1 MTSPKSKAFKT
12 HKFINNPFIHYVMKK
27 RLFTYYPEDFGA
39 LPIKVLQMDLDFEV
53 YNDKTTVVS
62 HLKARTL
69 EKALRTLTLNAK
81 NLEIHEVLCDKYPV
95 TFNYRKKEHLL
106 DISFS
111 KPVPAKTEFVIKT
124 KTTCKPTK
132 NVLEGIYYDES
143 PKGCPPTQITQCQQW
158 GFQRLVPCID
168 DMTAK
173 CVYTTTITAD
183 KKYTNII
190 TNGDPRTERTEKNG
204 KVTVKYD
211 NTKTP
216 MATYLF
222 FLGVGTYATF
232 TREFEYPDGH
242 TFQLELLV
250 HPNSDKNVATRA
262 LDVMHDAV
270 LWVYLFTGPDRY
282 KNTKKSKELWELIKQ
297 REELKQKGKNPSSIR
312 KKIMTLSSSMNFG
325 YKYTGKIY
333 REIAMQNSDFGGMEN
348 VGNTTITANRIMPY
362 PEMTDGSFEYMIQV
376 KVHEFYHNLNG
387 SEVTGWSPFEI
398 WLNEAVTVHVER
410 QYHAFLFGEI
420 YSRLGD
426 ALDLISPD
434 GGTLLRDVGAI
445 SMPIEPDGFND
456 PNELITDITYV
467 KAPEFVRM
475 VESLLGKE
483 KFNEGLYLYYKR
495 YKHGNATRAQWV
507 QAMEDVSGINLQN
520 MAKVWLKKI
529 GYPII
534 KAEKSFNEK
543 KKECTIT
550 LTQTNAADDYWEFP
564 FAIALFDIKG
574 KMISEKLVK
583 VNSKIQNIIFA
594 TIEDPYFVSYNR
606 EHTVYGKVLH
616 EQTVGQKLLQV
627 RKDNDVI
634 NKFMAFYHLLDEE
647 KMKLLKNPKSSVS
660 QIIIDLYYELLTNSK
675 LMNEAGSQ
683 FMAIFES
690 VEDEKYAH
698 RYQKLYEV
706 RKKILKTIAVKYEK
720 ELNKLYKE
728 FASRKVSGSYIEQQA
743 ASIKNRS
750 LKNLCL
756 GLLSKLDTP
765 EVHALIKKQLTI
777 AIVASDKVSAFRM
790 YLDSSAPDKLK
801 VLEEYEK
808 EAKNNLVSWETYL
821 YVVGGNDSDD
831 ALDTIRRVEKSPS
844 FRVEQS
850 NDQRALYGSFA
861 RNKRKS
867 LETAEGRKYLK
878 ETLLKLTL
886 INEFTTVRVLQ
897 IFGHVDK
904 MEEQYLVPVMS
915 ILVDVLN
922 ATNQSETPSVYNTI
936 CRMILGLPKSRKAYE
951 FEKGKIRGLE

>member
-1 MTSPKSKAFKT
+1 
-12 HKFINNPFIHYVMKK
+12 MKQ

-39 LPIKVLQMDLDFEV
+39 LPVKVLQMDLDFDV
-53 YNDKTTVVS
+53 YNDHTAVVS
-62 HLKARTL
+62 NLKLRTL
-69 EKALRTLTLNAK
+69 DKALRTITLNAK
-81 NLEIHEVLCDKYPV
+81 NLEIHQISCDKSPI

-111 KPVPAKTEFVIKT
+111 KPIPAKTEVVIIT

-132 NVLEGIYYDES
+132 NILEGLYYDET
-143 PKGCPPTQITQCQQW
+143 PKGCPQTQITQCQQW

-190 TNGDPRTERTEKNG
+190 TNGDPRKERTEKNG

-232 TREFEYPDGH
+232 TREFEYPEGD
-242 TFQLELLV
+242 TFNLELLV
-250 HPNSDKNVATRA
+250 HPDSDKNVALRA

-270 LWVYLFTGPDRY
+270 MWVYLFTGPDRY
-282 KNTKKSKELWELIKQ
+282 KNTKQSRELLELIKQ
-297 REELKQKGKNPSSIR
+297 REELKQKRKDLFSLR
-312 KKIMTLSSSMNFG
+312 KKIMTLASSINFG

-410 QYHAFLFGEI
+410 QYHAFLFGEL

-426 ALDLISPD
+426 VLDLLSPD
-434 GGTLLRDVGAI
+434 GGTLLKDVGAT

-475 VESLLGKE
+475 VETLLGKE
-483 KFNEGLYLYYKR
+483 KFNQGLYLYYSK
-495 YKHGNATRAQWV
+495 YQHSNATRAQWV
-507 QAMEDVSGINLQN
+507 EAMEDVSGLNLQH
-520 MAKVWLKKI
+520 MAKVWLKKT

-534 KAEKSFNEK
+534 KAERSYNGK
-543 KKECTIT
+543 KNECTIT
-550 LTQTNAADDYWEFP
+550 LTQTNSIDDYWEFP
-564 FAIALFDIKG
+564 FAIALFDING
-574 KMISEKLVK
+574 KIISKKLVLI
-583 VNSKIQNIIFA
+583 NSKIQKIIF
-594 TIEDPYFVSYNR
+594 EKVEEPYFVSYNR
-606 EHTVYGKVLH
+606 EYSFYGKVLH
-616 EQTVGQKLLQV
+616 EQTMEQKLLQI
-627 RKDNDVI
+627 RKDDDVI
-634 NKFMAFYHLLDEE
+634 NKYLAFYNILDEE
-647 KMKLLKNPKSSVS
+647 KMKLLKNSNSSVS
-660 QIIIDLYYELLTNSK
+660 PVITDLYYELLTNSK
-675 LMNEAGSQ
+675 LMNEVGSQ

-698 RYQKLYEV
+698 RYQKLYDV
-706 RKKILKTIAVKYEK
+706 RKKILKTIAVKYQK

-728 FASRKVSGSYIEQQA
+728 FASRKVSGNYIEQQVA
-743 ASIKNRS
+743 TIKNRS

-756 GLLSKLDTP
+756 GLLSQLDMP
-765 EVHALIKKQLTI
+765 EVHALIKKQLTT
-777 AIVASDKVSAFRM
+777 ATAASDKVSAFRM

-801 VLEEYEK
+801 ILEEYEK

-821 YVVGGNDSDD
+821 YVVGGNDSND
-831 ALDTIRRVEKSPS
+831 ALDIIKRVEKSSS

-878 ETLLKLTL
+878 ETLLKLTP
-886 INEFTTVRVLQ
+886 INEFTTGRILQ
-897 IFGHVDK
+897 VFGHVDK
-904 MEEQYLVPVMS
+904 MEEKYLVPVMS
-915 ILVDVLN
+915 ILVEVLN
-922 ATNQSETPSVYNTI
+922 ATNQQETPSVYNTI
-936 CRMILGLPKSRKAYE
+936 RRMIIGLPKSRKAYE
-951 FEKGKIRGLE
+951 LDMDKIKGLE